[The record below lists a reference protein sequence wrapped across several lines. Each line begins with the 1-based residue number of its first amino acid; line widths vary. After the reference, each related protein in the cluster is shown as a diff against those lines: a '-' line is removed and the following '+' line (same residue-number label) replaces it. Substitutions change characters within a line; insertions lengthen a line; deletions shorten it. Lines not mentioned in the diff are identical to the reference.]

1 MFVDLIKFI
10 KAKWTL
16 RTPPKKKILIYDAAG
31 DHLSSLFF
39 QRSIYHLLKIRFEE
53 INILI
58 MFKAIKNFGVK
69 NLKQNYIVEYINQVQ
84 PTLIINFLDNNL
96 RFYTLK
102 KFYKK
107 GNFVSIQT
115 SSRDNSFFLQCKDYY
130 KKSKI
135 KLETDNFFVISKND
149 KKRFSKFISSDYHI
163 IGTLKNN
170 LFYKVRDVQNKKKK
184 VLFISQQNYGRAM
197 YNFIE
202 EEKKIFNELYK
213 LAYKKNWTLTIS
225 TKNPKK
231 TENSYRK
238 NLIKGNWKFLSA
250 LNPDTSYK
258 AINTNDLIIFTNSTL
273 GLEALIKNKKCIS
286 FPPDYFPFKGFNLKY
301 TKNGPFW
308 SCEFSKDKLI
318 TLINKVESFNK
329 VQWNKLIKKYI
340 YNIMAYDPKNKTF
353 FSFLK
358 KYKIK
363 PKNYYV

>member
-1 MFVDLIKFI
+1 MLIALIKFV
-10 KAKWTL
+10 KAKWL
-16 RTPPKKKILIYDAAG
+16 FRLPPQKKILIYDAEG

-39 QRSIYHLLKIRFEE
+39 ERITYHLLKIRFEE

-69 NLKQNYIVEYINQVQ
+69 NLKQNYIAEYINQVQ
-84 PTLIINFLDNNL
+84 PTFIINFVDNNL

-107 GNFVSIQT
+107 GNFVSLQT
-115 SSRDNSFFLQCKDYY
+115 SSRDNAFFLQCEDYY
-130 KKSKI
+130 KKFKT
-135 KLETDNFFVISKND
+135 KLEIDNFFVLSKND
-149 KKRFSKFISSDYHI
+149 KKRFSKFISSNYYI

-170 LFYKVRDVQNKKKK
+170 LFYKVKEVQNKKKQ

-197 YNFIE
+197 NSFIE
-202 EEKKIFNELYK
+202 EEKNIFNELYK
-213 LAYKKNWTLTIS
+213 IACKKNWALTLS
-225 TKNPKK
+225 TKNSKK

-238 NLIKGNWKFLSA
+238 NLIKGNWKFLPASNFSA
-250 LNPDTSYK
+250 PYK
-258 AINTNDLIIFTNSTL
+258 AINTIDLIIFTNSTL

-301 TKNGPFW
+301 PKYGPFW
-308 SCEFSKDKLI
+308 SCKFSKDILVD
-318 TLINKVESFNK
+318 LINKVESFNK
-329 VQWNKLIKKYI
+329 DQWKKIIKKYI
-340 YNIMAYDPKNKTF
+340 SNIMAFDPGNKIF

-363 PKNYYV
+363 TKKYYV